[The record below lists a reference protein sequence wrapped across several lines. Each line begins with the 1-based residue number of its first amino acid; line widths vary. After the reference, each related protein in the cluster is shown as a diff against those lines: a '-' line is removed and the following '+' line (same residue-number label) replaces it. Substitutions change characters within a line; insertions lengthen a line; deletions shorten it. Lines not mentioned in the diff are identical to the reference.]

1 MSDRPRRRRHPAR
14 VATAVITL
22 PVLFGLLTGARTV
35 PATLTWQH
43 LDPVELI
50 AAVGVQAVQASN
62 QSNQSNGVGTTVLR
76 SAAGKVQFRL
86 NVAPGER
93 FFGLGERMGPLALN
107 GQLLQNWSE
116 DRAGRADAATSY
128 SPTPFLLSSRG
139 YGLLLDTTAMVRYD
153 LRRSDRLEITA
164 STAELPV
171 HVITGPDP
179 AAVLQSHAKLVG
191 LPPLPPRWGLGV
203 WKCLIGGRDRVLADV
218 RRLTQANVPLDA
230 VWIYDA
236 MDDGSGWGWPWQ
248 IHGTVPTG
256 SYPDLPG
263 LIEELHGEGLAVL
276 GYLNPFLV
284 PGRPGFAE
292 AQERGYL
299 VRTPAAPVFTEPW
312 AADDRRAYLDFTHPG
327 AVAWWQDRV
336 RHALGTVGFDGA
348 MQDYGEGAPIDG
360 IYASGEPGMMVHNAY
375 PVRYARAARE
385 AAQVVKPG
393 ETVLFARAGYSGS
406 QASVTG
412 RFTGDQHRSWD
423 RHTGIG
429 SVLPAML
436 SGSISG
442 WPYWGPDIAGFFDGD
457 GSRDVELWTRWTQLG
472 ALSPVM
478 RDMLGDQADPV
489 GVFSSEDTLATFAG
503 YARLHQALVPYL
515 HELAELA
522 SRTGLPL
529 IRPLWLAEPA
539 DPVAWTVEDAYLL
552 GEDLL
557 VAPVVTAGARSRP
570 VYLPAGQWRDYW
582 TGDVTTGARWIIA
595 DAPVQ
600 QIPLFVRAGTDL
612 QLPPPVALG
621 LPAR

>member
-1 MSDRPRRRRHPAR
+1 MSDRPRRRCRLAR
-14 VATAVITL
+14 VATAVVVL
-22 PVLFGLLTGARTV
+22 PVLLGLLTGAQTI
-35 PATLTWQH
+35 PAPLTWQH
-43 LDPVELI
+43 LDPFKLV
-50 AAVGVQAVQASN
+50 AAIGGQPSKQFD
-62 QSNQSNGVGTTVLR
+62 GVGTTVVR
-76 SAAGKVQFRL
+76 SAAKQVRL
-86 NVAPGER
+86 RLEVAAGER
-93 FFGLGERMGPLALN
+93 FFGLGERMGPLTLN
-107 GQLLQNWSE
+107 GQLLHNWSE

-139 YGLLLDTTAMVRYD
+139 YGLLLDTTAMVQYD
-153 LRRSDRLEITA
+153 LRSSDRVEITA

-179 AAVLQSHAKLVG
+179 AAVLQSHARLVG

-203 WKCLIGGRDRVLADV
+203 WKCLIGGHDRVLADV
-218 RRLTQANVPLDA
+218 RRLADANVPLDA

-248 IHGTVPTG
+248 IHGTVPPG
-256 SYPDLPG
+256 NYPDLPG
-263 LIEELHGEGLAVL
+263 LIDELQREGLAVL

-284 PGRPGFAE
+284 PGRPGFTE
-292 AQERGYL
+292 ARKLGYL
-299 VRTPAAPVFTEPW
+299 VGTPSEPVFTEPW
-312 AADDRRAYLDFTHPG
+312 MGGDRRAYLDFTNAD

-336 RHALGTVGFDGA
+336 RHALGIVGFDGA
-348 MQDYGEGAPIDG
+348 MQDYGEGAPVDG
-360 IYASGEPGMMVHNAY
+360 IYASEEPGAMVHNAY
-375 PVRYARAARE
+375 PVRYAQAARE
-385 AAQVVKPG
+385 AAQDVKPG
-393 ETVLFARAGYSGS
+393 ATAFFARAGYTGS
-406 QASVTG
+406 QGSVTG

-423 RHTGIG
+423 RQTGIG

-478 RDMLGDQADPV
+478 RDMLGAQADPV
-489 GVFSSEDTLATFAG
+489 GVFSSRDTLATFAG

-515 HELAELA
+515 HGLAEEA

-529 IRPLWLAEPA
+529 IRPLWLAAPA

-552 GEDLL
+552 GADLL
-557 VAPVVTAGARSRP
+557 VAPVVTERARNRP
-570 VYLPAGQWRDYW
+570 VYLPAGRWRDYW
-582 TGDVTTGARWIIA
+582 TGDVITGGRWIST

-600 QIPLFVRAGTDL
+600 QIPLFTREGAHL
-612 QLPPPVALG
+612 ALPPPATLG

>member
-1 MSDRPRRRRHPAR
+1 LSDRPRRRRRPAR
-14 VATAVITL
+14 VTAAVIVL
-22 PVLFGLLTGARTV
+22 PVLLALLTGARTV
-35 PATLTWQH
+35 PAAVTWQH

-50 AAVGVQAVQASN
+50 TTIDLPALQASN
-62 QSNQSNGVGTTVLR
+62 RISGVSTTVLR
-76 SAAGKVQFRL
+76 SAEQEVRL
-86 NVAPGER
+86 RLDVAPGER

-107 GQLLQNWSE
+107 GQLLHNWSE

-139 YGLLLDTTAMVRYD
+139 YGLLLGTTAMIQYD
-153 LRRSDRLEITA
+153 LSRPDQVEITA

-179 AAVLQSHAKLVG
+179 AAVLQSHAEMVG
-191 LPPLPPRWGLGV
+191 LPPLPPQWGLGV
-203 WKCLIGGRDRVLADV
+203 WKCLIGGRDRVLADLQ
-218 RRLTQANVPLDA
+218 RLRQANVPLDA

-236 MDDGSGWGWPWQ
+236 MDGGSGWGWPWQ
-248 IHGTVPTG
+248 IHGTVPPG
-256 SYPDLPG
+256 SYPGLPA
-263 LIEELHGEGLAVL
+263 LIEQLHGADLAVL
-276 GYLNPFLV
+276 GYLSPFLV
-284 PGRPGFAE
+284 PGRPGFDE
-292 AQERGYL
+292 ARERGYL
-299 VRTPAAPVFTEPW
+299 VPTPAAPVFTETW
-312 AADDRRAYLDFTHPG
+312 AEDDHRAYLDFTRPD

-348 MQDYGEGAPIDG
+348 MQDYGEGAPVDG
-360 IYASGEPGMMVHNAY
+360 IYASGQPGTVVHNAY
-375 PVRYARAARE
+375 PVRYAQAARQ
-385 AAQVVKPG
+385 AAQAVKPG
-393 ETVLFARAGYSGS
+393 QTVLFARAGYSGS
-406 QASVTG
+406 QSSVTG

-478 RDMLGDQADPV
+478 RDMLGAQADPI

-503 YARLHQALVPYL
+503 YARLHQALMPYL
-515 HELAELA
+515 HELAEQA

-539 DPVAWTVEDAYLL
+539 DPVAWTVEDSYLL

-557 VAPVVTAGARSRP
+557 VAPVVTEGARSRP
-570 VYLPAGQWRDYW
+570 VYLPTGQWRDYW
-582 TGDVTTGARWIIA
+582 TGEVLTGARWISA

-600 QIPLFVRAGTDL
+600 QIPLYVRAGADL
-612 QLPPPVALG
+612 ALPPPATLG
-621 LPAR
+621 LPAG

>member
-1 MSDRPRRRRHPAR
+1 MSDRPRRWRRPAR
-14 VATAVITL
+14 ITAAVVVL
-22 PVLFGLLTGARTV
+22 PVLLGLLTGARTV
-35 PATLTWQH
+35 PTALTWQH
-43 LDPVELI
+43 LDPVEL
-50 AAVGVQAVQASN
+50 AATIEVPGVQAPN
-62 QSNQSNGVGTTVLR
+62 QPNQSNGVGTTVLR

-86 NVAPGER
+86 DVAPGER

-139 YGLLLDTTAMVRYD
+139 YGLLLDTTAMIQYD

-164 STAELPV
+164 GAAELPV
-171 HVITGPDP
+171 HVFTGPDP
-179 AAVLQSHAKLVG
+179 AAVLQSHARLVG

-218 RRLTQANVPLDA
+218 RRLARANVPLDA

-248 IHGTVPTG
+248 IHGTVPPG
-256 SYPDLPG
+256 AYPDLPG

-276 GYLNPFLV
+276 GYLSPFLV

-292 AQERGYL
+292 ARERGYL
-299 VRTPAAPVFTEPW
+299 VGTPSEPVFTEPW
-312 AADDRRAYLDFTHPG
+312 TDDDRRAYLDFTHPG

-348 MQDYGEGAPIDG
+348 MQDYGEGAPVDG
-360 IYASGEPGMMVHNAY
+360 IYASGEPGRVVHNAY
-375 PVRYARAARE
+375 PVRYARAARQ
-385 AAQVVKPG
+385 AAQGVKPG

-442 WPYWGPDIAGFFDGD
+442 WPYWGPDIAGFFDSD

-478 RDMLGDQADPV
+478 RDMLGAQADPV

-515 HELAELA
+515 HELAEQA
-522 SRTGLPL
+522 SQTGLPL

-570 VYLPAGQWRDYW
+570 VYLPAGQWHDYW
-582 TGDVTTGARWIIA
+582 TGDVTTGARWTIA

-600 QIPLFVRAGTDL
+600 QIPLFVRAGSDL
-612 QLPPPVALG
+612 ALPPPVTLG
-621 LPAR
+621 LPTA

>member
-1 MSDRPRRRRHPAR
+1 MSDRPRRRRRPAR
-14 VATAVITL
+14 VTAAVIVL
-22 PVLFGLLTGARTV
+22 PVLLALLTGARTV
-35 PATLTWQH
+35 PTAVTWQH

-50 AAVGVQAVQASN
+50 STVDVPALQASS
-62 QSNQSNGVGTTVLR
+62 QLPGISTTVLR
-76 SAAGKVQFRL
+76 SAEQEVRFRL
-86 NVAPGER
+86 DVAPGER

-107 GQLLQNWSE
+107 GQLLHNWSE
-116 DRAGRADAATSY
+116 DRAGRANAATSY
-128 SPTPFLLSSRG
+128 SPAPFLLSSRG
-139 YGLLLDTTAMVRYD
+139 YGLLLDTTAMIQYD
-153 LRRSDRLEITA
+153 LRRPDRVEITA
-164 STAELPV
+164 STTELPV

-179 AAVLQSHAKLVG
+179 AAVLQSHAKMVG

-203 WKCLIGGRDRVLADV
+203 WKCLIGGRDRVLADLQ
-218 RRLTQANVPLDA
+218 RLAQANVPLDA

-236 MDDGSGWGWPWQ
+236 MEQGSGWGWPWQ
-248 IHGTVPTG
+248 IHGTVPPG
-256 SYPDLPG
+256 GYPDLPG
-263 LIEELHGEGLAVL
+263 LIEQLHGEGLAVL
-276 GYLNPFLV
+276 GYLSPFLV
-284 PGRPGFAE
+284 PGRPGFDE
-292 AQERGYL
+292 ARERGYL
-299 VRTPAAPVFTEPW
+299 VPTPAAPVFTEPW
-312 AADDRRAYLDFTHPG
+312 AEDDHRAYLDFTNPD

-360 IYASGEPGMMVHNAY
+360 IYASGEPGTVVHNAY
-375 PVRYARAARE
+375 PVRYAQAARQ
-385 AAQVVKPG
+385 AAQSVKPG
-393 ETVLFARAGYSGS
+393 QTVLFARAGYSGS

-442 WPYWGPDIAGFFDGD
+442 WPYWGPDIAGFFDGE

-478 RDMLGDQADPV
+478 RDMLGAQADPI

-503 YARLHQALVPYL
+503 YARLHQALMPYL
-515 HELAELA
+515 HELAEQA

-529 IRPLWLAEPA
+529 IRPLWLAQPA

-557 VAPVVTAGARSRP
+557 VAPVVTEGARSRP

-582 TGDVTTGARWIIA
+582 TGAVLTGTRWISA

-600 QIPLFVRAGTDL
+600 QIPLFVRIGADL
-612 QLPPPVALG
+612 ALPPPATLG
-621 LPAR
+621 LPEG

>member
-1 MSDRPRRRRHPAR
+1 M
-14 VATAVITL
+14 L
-22 PVLFGLLTGARTV
+22 LGLLTGARTA
-35 PATLTWQH
+35 PDALTWQH
-43 LDPVELI
+43 LDPVGLL
-50 AAVGVQAVQASN
+50 AAVAGPVSAQPDQ
-62 QSNQSNGVGTTVLR
+62 GKDVGTAVVR
-76 SAAGKVQFRL
+76 SAAGGVRLRL

-153 LRRSDRLEITA
+153 LRRPDRVEITA
-164 STAELPV
+164 STAELTV
-171 HVITGPDP
+171 HVFTGPDP
-179 AAVLQSHAKLVG
+179 AAVLQSHARLVG

-203 WKCLIGGRDRVLADV
+203 WKCLIGGRDRVLADA
-218 RRLTQANVPLDA
+218 RRLASANVPLDA
-230 VWIYDA
+230 VWMYDA
-236 MDDGSGWGWPWQ
+236 MDGGSGWGWPWQ
-248 IHGTVPTG
+248 INGPVPPG
-256 SYPDLPG
+256 AYPDLPG
-263 LIEELHGEGLAVL
+263 LIDELQGEGLAVL
-276 GYLNPFLV
+276 GYLSPFLV

-292 AQERGYL
+292 AHERGYL
-299 VRTPAAPVFTEPW
+299 VHTADATVFTEPW
-312 AADDRRAYLDFTHPG
+312 MRGDRRAYLDFTHPG

-348 MQDYGEGAPIDG
+348 MQDYGEGAPVHG
-360 IYASGEPGMMVHNAY
+360 IYASGEPGMLVHNAY
-375 PVRYARAARE
+375 PVRYARAARD
-385 AAQVVKPG
+385 AAQAVKPG
-393 ETVLFARAGYSGS
+393 ATVLFARAGYTGA

-457 GSRDVELWTRWTQLG
+457 GARDVELWTRWTQLG

-503 YARLHQALVPYL
+503 YARLHRALMPYL
-515 HELAELA
+515 HGLAEQA

-539 DPVAWTVEDAYLL
+539 DPVAWTVADTYLL
-552 GEDLL
+552 GADLL
-557 VAPVVTAGARSRP
+557 VAPVVTAGARNRP
-570 VYLPAGQWRDYW
+570 VYLPAGRWRDYW
-582 TGDVTTGARWIIA
+582 TGDVITGARWIIA

-600 QIPLFVRAGTDL
+600 RIPLFVRAGADL
-612 QLPPPVALG
+612 ALPPPVTLG
-621 LPAR
+621 LPAG

>member
-1 MSDRPRRRRHPAR
+1 MPDRPRRRRRATR
-14 VATAVITL
+14 VAAAFVVL
-22 PVLFGLLTGARTV
+22 PVLLALLTGAGTATV
-35 PATLTWQH
+35 PLTWQH
-43 LDPVELI
+43 LDPQELF
-50 AAVGVQAVQASN
+50 AAIGGQPAAG
-62 QSNQSNGVGTTVLR
+62 SNQSNGVATTVLR
-76 SAAGKVQFRL
+76 STTEPVRLRL

-93 FFGLGERMGPLALN
+93 FFGLGERMGSLALN
-107 GQLLQNWSE
+107 GQLLQNWTE

-139 YGLLLDTTAMVRYD
+139 YGLLLDTTAMVHYD
-153 LRRSDRLEITA
+153 LRSADRLEITA

-191 LPPLPPRWGLGV
+191 LPPLPPQWALGV
-203 WKCLIGGRDRVLADV
+203 WKCLIGGRDRVLADA
-218 RRLTQANVPLDA
+218 RRLAQAGVPLDA

-248 IHGTVPTG
+248 IHGTVSPG
-256 SYPDLPG
+256 SYPDLPK
-263 LIEELHGEGLAVL
+263 LIDELHGEDLAVL

-284 PGRPGFAE
+284 PGRPGFDE
-292 AQERGYL
+292 ARDRGFL
-299 VRTPAAPVFTEPW
+299 VRTAAGTVFTEPW
-312 AADDRRAYLDFTHPG
+312 VGGDWRAYLDFTNPE

-348 MQDYGEGAPIDG
+348 MQDYGEGAPVDG
-360 IYASGEPGMMVHNAY
+360 IYASGQSGMMVHNAY
-375 PVRYARAARE
+375 PMRYAQAARQ
-385 AAQVVKPG
+385 AAQDVKPG
-393 ETVLFARAGYSGS
+393 ATALFARGGYSGS
-406 QASVTG
+406 QGSVTG

-442 WPYWGPDIAGFFDGD
+442 WPYWGPDIAGFFDGA

-478 RDMLGDQADPV
+478 RDMLGDQADPI
-489 GVFSSEDTLATFAG
+489 GVFSSEQTLATFAG
-503 YARLHQALVPYL
+503 YARLHRALMPYL
-515 HELAELA
+515 HGLAEQA

-529 IRPLWLAEPA
+529 MRPLWLAAPA

-557 VAPVVTAGARSRP
+557 VAPVVTEGARSRP

-582 TGDVTTGARWIIA
+582 TGDVTTGGRWISA

-600 QIPLFVRAGTDL
+600 QIPLFVREGADL
-612 QLPPPVALG
+612 QLPPPGTLG
-621 LPAR
+621 LPTG

>member
-1 MSDRPRRRRHPAR
+1 MSDRPRRRRRPAR
-14 VATAVITL
+14 VTAAVIVL
-22 PVLFGLLTGARTV
+22 PVLLALLTGARTV
-35 PATLTWQH
+35 PAAVTWQH

-50 AAVGVQAVQASN
+50 STVDVPALQVSSQFSGVSGI
-62 QSNQSNGVGTTVLR
+62 STTVLR
-76 SAAGKVQFRL
+76 SAEQEVRFRL
-86 NVAPGER
+86 DVSPGER

-107 GQLLQNWSE
+107 GQLVHNWSE
-116 DRAGRADAATSY
+116 DRAGRADASTSY
-128 SPTPFLLSSRG
+128 SPAPFLLSSRG
-139 YGLLLDTTAMVRYD
+139 YGLLLDTTAMIQYD
-153 LRRSDRLEITA
+153 LRRSDRMEITA

-179 AAVLQSHAKLVG
+179 ASVLQSHAKMVG

-218 RRLTQANVPLDA
+218 RRLAQANVPLDA

-236 MDDGSGWGWPWQ
+236 MDQGSGWGWPWQ
-248 IHGTVPTG
+248 IHGTVPPG
-256 SYPDLPG
+256 GYPDLPG

-276 GYLNPFLV
+276 GYLSPFLV
-284 PGRPGFAE
+284 PGRPGFDE
-292 AQERGYL
+292 ARERGYL
-299 VRTPAAPVFTEPW
+299 VATPAAPVFTEPW
-312 AADDRRAYLDFTHPG
+312 AEDDHRAYLDFTNPD

-360 IYASGEPGMMVHNAY
+360 IYASGEPGTVVHNAY
-375 PVRYARAARE
+375 PVRYAEAARQ
-385 AAQVVKPG
+385 AAQAAKPG
-393 ETVLFARAGYSGS
+393 QTVLFARAGYSGS

-442 WPYWGPDIAGFFDGD
+442 WPYWGPDIAGFFDGE

-478 RDMLGDQADPV
+478 RDMLGAQVDPI
-489 GVFSSEDTLATFAG
+489 GVFSSDDTLATFAG
-503 YARLHQALVPYL
+503 YARLHQALMPYL
-515 HELAELA
+515 HELAEQA

-539 DPVAWTVEDAYLL
+539 DPVAWTVEDSYLL
-552 GEDLL
+552 GQDLL
-557 VAPVVTAGARSRP
+557 VAPVVTEGARSRP

-582 TGDVTTGARWIIA
+582 TGEVLSGARWISA

-600 QIPLFVRAGTDL
+600 QIPLFVRTRADL
-612 QLPPPVALG
+612 ALPPPATLG
-621 LPAR
+621 LPAG

>member
-1 MSDRPRRRRHPAR
+1 M
-14 VATAVITL
+14 TAAAVVL
-22 PVLFGLLTGARTV
+22 PVLLGLLTGARTV
-35 PATLTWQH
+35 PAALTWQH
-43 LDPVELI
+43 LDPIGLL
-50 AAVGVQAVQASN
+50 AAVGGPA
-62 QSNQSNGVGTTVLR
+62 SNQSNGVGTAVLR
-76 SAAGKVQFRL
+76 AAAGQVRLRL

-93 FFGLGERMGPLALN
+93 FYGLGERMGPLALN

-116 DRAGRADAATSY
+116 DRAGRADPATSY
-128 SPTPFLLSSRG
+128 SPAPFLLSSRG
-139 YGLLLDTTAMVRYD
+139 FGLLLDTTAMIRYD
-153 LRRSDRLEITA
+153 LLRPDRLEITA
-164 STAELPV
+164 STAELTV
-171 HVITGPDP
+171 HVFTGPDP
-179 AAVLQSHAKLVG
+179 AAVLQAHARLVG

-203 WKCLIGGRDRVLADV
+203 WKCLIGGRDRVLADA
-218 RRLTQANVPLDA
+218 RRLARANVPLDG

-248 IHGTVPTG
+248 INGPVPPG
-256 SYPDLPG
+256 GYPDLPG

-276 GYLNPFLV
+276 GYLSPFLV
-284 PGRPGFAE
+284 PGRPGFDE
-292 AQERGYL
+292 ARERGYL
-299 VRTPAAPVFTEPW
+299 VRTAAGTVFTEPW
-312 AADDRRAYLDFTHPG
+312 MDGDWRAYLDFTHPG

-348 MQDYGEGAPIDG
+348 MQDYGEGAPVDG
-360 IYASGEPGMMVHNAY
+360 IYASGEPGTVVHNAY

-393 ETVLFARAGYSGS
+393 ATVLFARAGYTGS

-423 RHTGIG
+423 RRTGIG

-457 GSRDVELWTRWTQLG
+457 GARDVELWTRWTQLG

-489 GVFSSEDTLATFAG
+489 GVFSSEATLATFAG
-503 YARLHQALVPYL
+503 YARLHRALVPYL
-515 HELAELA
+515 HALAEQA

-552 GEDLL
+552 GADLL

-570 VYLPAGQWRDYW
+570 VYLPAGRWRDYW
-582 TGDVTTGARWIIA
+582 TGEVITGARWITA
-595 DAPVQ
+595 DAPVR
-600 QIPLFVRAGTDL
+600 QIPLFVRAGADL
-612 QLPPPVALG
+612 QLPPPVTLG
-621 LPAR
+621 LPTA